1 LLLKRLSQVY
11 SKPIYICNDHLYEEL
26 NKPHR
31 YRNTESLYR
40 RGWSIVCSGGFY
52 FSMTSFIIHLDSLN
66 LLDKLSDEQAGQLFK
81 AIRNYQ
87 NSGELPSEFWLQIAL
102 EPFVNQFTRDAQKYA
117 EISAKRSELGRK
129 GGLAKASNSYQKL
142 AKPSKPSYNDSDSK
156 SNSDSKNDSS
166 NANALSS
173 EKKTEKE
180 KLMLPHSS
188 DEFKS
193 AWESLLTQKKW
204 KNKSDKALQ
213 IALKKLGSKAE
224 KVAVKMIENAI
235 LGEWQGLFDLKP
247 HEEREILEAAGQRYK
262 LAPASE
268 ENAPPYH
275 RQLGVKS

>member
-1 LLLKRLSQVY
+1 M
-11 SKPIYICNDHLYEEL
+11 
-26 NKPHR
+26 
-31 YRNTESLYR
+31 
-40 RGWSIVCSGGFY
+40 CSGGFY

-224 KVAVKMIENAI
+224 KVAVKMIENAPHLKAGTKAI
-235 LGEWQGLFDLKP
+235 RYANGGERIELLNGATLDLVSDT
-247 HEEREILEAAGQRYK
+247 RDSSRGRTGAIAATPWWGPRVVTFGGIV
-262 LAPASE
+262 AGSTRAGRSM
-268 ENAPPYH
+268 
-275 RQLGVKS
+275 